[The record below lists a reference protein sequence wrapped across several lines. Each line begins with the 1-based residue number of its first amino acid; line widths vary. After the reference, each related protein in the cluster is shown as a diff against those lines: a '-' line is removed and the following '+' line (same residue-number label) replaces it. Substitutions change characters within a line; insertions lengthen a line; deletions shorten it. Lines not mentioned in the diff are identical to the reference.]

1 MLQKKYLSALACL
14 AFSLTLSSF
23 LGGCSFHK
31 QADGSADASSQA
43 QSSASAGS
51 SASSQAQASGSAG
64 SSSSAQG
71 AQSNASAS
79 PSANAENTGSAS
91 HASSEP
97 DTTFDLVFIGDSQ
110 FNNGR
115 DDHTSIP
122 DLTSGLL
129 NADSFV
135 NLGSPGTPAT
145 TGRTSNRQLPSQMTN
160 NNFVSVANAIA
171 GRASS
176 DVLKGYTAYDSFSQ
190 VVPSKVDY
198 YIIEYGYNDY
208 QLGRDLSDQKWTQN
222 PATYFGALT
231 SGIST
236 LKDASPKAKFVVCG
250 PGYALFFN
258 AKGAYIGDGNI
269 VSKGVGTLSQYA
281 QMAQNAA
288 RDKDAL
294 FLDCYFGHE
303 FNLDQYTTD
312 DYLMKDGVHF
322 TNRGRITVSHALA
335 RLINKDRGVTP
346 QDPDGVLDIG
356 NFH

>member
-1 MLQKKYLSALACL
+1 
-14 AFSLTLSSF
+14 
-23 LGGCSFHK
+23 
-31 QADGSADASSQA
+31 
-43 QSSASAGS
+43 
-51 SASSQAQASGSAG
+51 
-64 SSSSAQG
+64 
-71 AQSNASAS
+71 
-79 PSANAENTGSAS
+79 
-91 HASSEP
+91 
-97 DTTFDLVFIGDSQ
+97 
-110 FNNGR
+110 
-115 DDHTSIP
+115 
-122 DLTSGLL
+122 
-129 NADSFV
+129 
-135 NLGSPGTPAT
+135 
-145 TGRTSNRQLPSQMTN
+145 MTN

-236 LKDASPKAKFVVCG
+236 LTDASPKAKFVVCG

-303 FNLDQYTTD
+303 FNLNQYTTD